1 MALSERDMNDP
12 AMVAICAD
20 VSAAMIA
27 IAAKHG
33 VGETQLRNCEG
44 QANVAVDKVV
54 AVILRAKRYAD
65 AAPLPSFD
73 EALSDEAKARRLFDA
88 SKGGNVRG
96 ITENHRSELARVI
109 NGGGHHG

>member
-1 MALSERDMNDP
+1 MALSERDANDP

-27 IAAKHG
+27 IAAKYG

-44 QANVAVDKVV
+44 QANIAVDKMV
-54 AVILRAKRYAD
+54 AVILRAKRAD
-65 AAPLPSFD
+65 AAPMPSFE
-73 EALSDEAKARRLFDA
+73 EALCDPVKARRLFDA

-96 ITENHRSELARVI
+96 ITENHRRELVLVLI
-109 NGGGHHG
+109 GGN